1 MNANDIEQIILDLPP
16 EGAAE
21 IIWDLLSDTAFKLDE
36 AEAGLVYYRTRSKWI
51 EGIMNKTKAEGKMEV
66 NAAWD
71 KYWGIKQAN
80 AQRRSA
86 SLM

>member
-16 EGAAE
+16 EKAAE

-36 AEAGLVYYRTRSKWI
+36 AEAGLAYYKMKAKAL
-51 EGIMNKTKAEGKMEV
+51 EGIPVSTKNMS
-66 NAAWD
+66 AAWN
-71 KYWGIKQAN
+71 KYWGIKKAN